1 MGLTLIERYIMK
13 KAAIS
18 VAIATGAM
26 IAVLWVSR
34 AVQEVDLLLDRG
46 QGITTY
52 LSMTTLGVP
61 TLAAAIIPVALM
73 IGLIQVINGLNKDS
87 ELVVMHASGASR
99 AVLYKPFL
107 VLGVLVSL
115 IVYNLHLWVAPMS
128 MQKLRDFITNVRA
141 DLVSVVVQEGKFQN
155 IGDGL
160 LFHVASRS
168 PGGLLNGIF
177 IYDNRNPNQSY
188 TYLSKEGSV
197 TEIDGRAYLLL
208 NNGQIHRQI
217 GGKPDISI
225 IKFNSYAFNLS
236 ELGSGDAGRGQ
247 SQMELSTYQ
256 LFFPD
261 KDDSYYKAR
270 PGNYR
275 SELHIRLTGG
285 LYPLLVAM
293 VLLAYIGNPSSHRQG
308 QTIVIVAACATI
320 IGLRGLAVWGEGL
333 LRSNAYMI
341 YIVWGIPLLQMIYF
355 GGLLTTDH
363 NAVPQSA
370 LTWFDKRTHQA
381 AQFFEPLRQRLFGEK
396 LAAEEA

>member
-1 MGLTLIERYIMK
+1 MGLTLIERYIIK

-99 AVLYKPFL
+99 GVLLKPFL
-107 VLGVLVSL
+107 ILAVLVSL
-115 IVYNLHLWVAPMS
+115 VVYNLHLWIAPMS
-128 MQKLRDFITNVRA
+128 MQKLRDYITNVRA
-141 DLVSVVVQEGKFQN
+141 DLVSVVVQEGRFQN

-177 IYDNRNPNQSY
+177 IYDNRNPNQGY
-188 TYLSKEGSV
+188 TYISKEGAVS
-197 TEIDGRAYLLL
+197 EIDGRAYLLL
-208 NNGQIHRQI
+208 NDGQIHRQN
-217 GGKPDISI
+217 GSDPDISI

-236 ELGSGDAGRGQ
+236 ELSSGGTGRGQ

-261 KDDSYYKAR
+261 KNDSYYQQR
-270 PGNYR
+270 PGSYR
-275 SELHIRLTGG
+275 SEFHLRLTGG

-308 QTIVIVAACATI
+308 QTIVIVMACATI
-320 IGLRGLAVWGEGL
+320 IGLRGLTVWGEGL
-333 LRSNAYMI
+333 LRSNAYMV
-341 YIVWGIPLLQMIYF
+341 YLVWGLPLIQMVYF
-355 GGLLTTDH
+355 GGILTTDH
-363 NAVPQSA
+363 NAVPQSV
-370 LTWFDKRTHQA
+370 LTWFDKVSYQIN
-381 AQFFEPLRQRLFGEK
+381 QFIEPLRQRLFGDK
-396 LAAEEA
+396 LAVEEA

>member
-13 KAAIS
+13 KAATA

-26 IAVLWVSR
+26 IAVLWVTR

-46 QGITTY
+46 QGMSTY

-107 VLGVLVSL
+107 VLGFIVSL
-115 IVYNLHLWVAPMS
+115 VVYNLHLWIAPMS
-128 MQKLRDFITNVRA
+128 MQKLRDYITNVRA

-155 IGDGL
+155 IGNGL
-160 LFHVASRS
+160 LFHVASRA

-177 IYDNRNPNQSY
+177 IYDNRDPEKNYSY
-188 TYLSKEGSV
+188 ISKEGTV

-208 NNGQIHRQI
+208 NDGQIHRQN
-217 GGKPDISI
+217 GNDKDISI

-236 ELGSGDAGRGQ
+236 ELNSGDVNRGQ
-247 SQMELSTYQ
+247 SQMELSTYE
-256 LFFPD
+256 LFNPD
-261 KDDSYYKAR
+261 KNNDYYKAR

-275 SELHIRLTGG
+275 AELHIRLTGG
-285 LYPLLVAM
+285 LYPVLVAM
-293 VLLAYIGNPSSHRQG
+293 ILLAYIGNPNSHRQG
-308 QTIVIVAACATI
+308 QTIVIVAACVTI
-320 IGLRGLAVWGEGL
+320 IGLRGLTVWGEGL
-333 LRSNAYMI
+333 LRSNAYMV
-341 YIVWGIPLLQMIYF
+341 YLVWGIPLIQMVYF
-355 GGLLTTDH
+355 GGLLLTDH

-370 LTWFDKRTHQA
+370 LTWFDKRVNQVS
-381 AQFFEPLRQRLFGEK
+381 QLMEPLRDRLFGAK
-396 LAAEEA
+396 MAAEEA